1 MLYLAEFYLAADSS
15 VAEVA
20 RRASAGAGQN
30 PAAVRLIQAVF
41 VPSDECCFLL
51 YAADSAEDV
60 ITAGALAGLE
70 FDRIGRCRLARANG
84 R

>member
-20 RRASAGAGQN
+20 RRASAGAGQD
-30 PAAVRLIQAVF
+30 PAAVRFIQAVF

-51 YAADSAEDV
+51 YAADLAEDV
-60 ITAGALAGLE
+60 ITAGTLAGLE
-70 FDRIGRCRLARANG
+70 FDRIGPCRLARANG
-84 R
+84 W